1 MNEVVSQFEYASGAI
16 SRFSNPNHAGSLNSQ
31 TDTASAQAGS
41 RDRGASV
48 RFWVQMHNGR
58 IVKMRF
64 QAYGCPHFIAAAQM
78 LCEWAVGQSALEL
91 LQWHWQLVQ
100 GDLEIPA
107 AKRGKLLLLED
118 AVRAVAAEIDALC

>member
-1 MNEVVSQFEYASGAI
+1 MVVSVGLTRAAI
-16 SRFSNPNHAGSLNSQ
+16 
-31 TDTASAQAGS
+31 
-41 RDRGASV
+41 GASSYPTIDRSCGIRTPISV
-48 RFWVQMHNGR
+48 
-58 IVKMRF
+58 
-64 QAYGCPHFIAAAQM
+64 AALIAAAAM
-78 LCEWAVGQSALEL
+78 LSLPAKMAVGRSALEL